1 MQYIDDI
8 WYIMMISIIWCDHK
22 YKSHILHTDRHIL
35 VRETHWTSTAEDP
48 CRTLDEDPGQCGR
61 SQRGEH
67 GHPSRAN
74 CHGRCWW
81 LCFFLSW
88 EYGALLCRS
97 RVLKTYFQIRN
108 WIYDIHF
115 APSKNTQK
123 HNQPTRVEL
132 VPAPNNLPL
141 DGKLRFSSTRH
152 GVITREFSESVY
164 RCLPPAHWQPG
175 PEDIKGRLLQRQMGF
190 FGISLGRGHG
200 LKRWFGGF
208 WKLWGDFDT
217 STSDTTHGYYLWR
230 LVKAVWLYW

>member
-1 MQYIDDI
+1 MIYDTLWWFPEHDAIIRYI
-8 WYIMMISIIWCDHK
+8 
-22 YKSHILHTDRHIL
+22 KSHILHTDRHIL

-67 GHPSRAN
+67 GHPARAN
-74 CHGRCWW
+74 CHGRCRL
-81 LCFFLSW
+81 LCCFFFLSW

-115 APSKNTQK
+115 APSKNTHTTNPCGTGSSTQ
-123 HNQPTRVEL
+123 QP
-132 VPAPNNLPL
+132 PL

-200 LKRWFGGF
+200 LKRWFGDFGNCEENF
-208 WKLWGDFDT
+208 FKFKLILIPA
-217 STSDTTHGYYLWR
+217 SDTTDGYYLWR
-230 LVKAVWLYW
+230 LVRAWCW